1 MLLKRLY
8 KIKLNRYFHFPFER
22 LLTFQVVWVV
32 VPVKS
37 RNHPIWGFF
46 VGERGEMWG
55 KMRNFDR

>member
-1 MLLKRLY
+1 MLLKILY
-8 KIKLNRYFHFPFER
+8 KIKLNGCSHFPFER
-22 LLTFQVVWVV
+22 LLTFQVVRRVA
-32 VPVKS
+32 PIKS